1 MVAKIGQQITS
12 CYNCTWRNRKW
23 RIIKD
28 TYRRCTRS
36 GDKLLVIDGVK
47 RFKENEENDP
57 SQLNDKSEL
66 IKFAVKNLY
75 EWHKQQKKLCKIN
88 KVTEYRWQ

>member
-1 MVAKIGQQITS
+1 MVAKIGQQITI

-36 GDKLLVIDGVK
+36 RDKLLVIDGVK
-47 RFKENEENDP
+47 RFRENEENDP

-75 EWHKQQKKLCKIN
+75 EWHKQKKLCKIN
-88 KVTEYRWQ
+88 KATEYRWQ

>member
-1 MVAKIGQQITS
+1 M
-12 CYNCTWRNRKW
+12 
-23 RIIKD
+23 KD
-28 TYRRCTRS
+28 NKRHLQTLYEI

-57 SQLNDKSEL
+57 SQLDDKSEL

-75 EWHKQQKKLCKIN
+75 E
-88 KVTEYRWQ
+88 

>member
-1 MVAKIGQQITS
+1 MVAKIGQQLTS

-36 GDKLLVIDGVK
+36 GDKLLVIDSVK
-47 RFKENEENDP
+47 QFRENEENDP

-75 EWHKQQKKLCKIN
+75 EWHKQKKNYAK
-88 KVTEYRWQ
+88 